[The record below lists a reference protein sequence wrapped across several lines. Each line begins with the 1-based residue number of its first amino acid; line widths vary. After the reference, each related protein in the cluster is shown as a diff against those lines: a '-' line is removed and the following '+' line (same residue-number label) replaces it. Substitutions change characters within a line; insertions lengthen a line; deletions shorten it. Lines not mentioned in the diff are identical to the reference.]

1 MLLAEK
7 IAPICRQAF
16 NTMVDVIKN
25 FSLQDP
31 SISSYVSELLLDD
44 DPALEEVR
52 ERSASA
58 GLPGIQLTREDSRHL
73 AFLLGACQAKQVLEI
88 GTLGGYSGLC
98 IARELPA
105 DGHLYTVDI
114 EAKHLAVATET
125 FEKYGYADQ
134 TTCIEAP
141 GLEGFAQVAAKG
153 PLDFIFLDA
162 DREHYPEYLELAAT
176 ALRPG
181 GLIVADN
188 TFAYGR
194 ITAVPADGDEAAL
207 IAGCKNFNQAI
218 LKHPAFISTILPTGE
233 GLTVGV
239 RR

>member
-1 MLLAEK
+1 
-7 IAPICRQAF
+7 
-16 NTMVDVIKN
+16 MVDVLKN
-25 FSLQDP
+25 FSLQDA
-31 SISSYVSELLLDD
+31 SISNYVSELLLDD

-52 ERSASA
+52 ERSSA
-58 GLPGIQLTREDSRHL
+58 ADLPGIQLTREDTRHL
-73 AFLLGACQAKQVLEI
+73 AFLLNACRAKNVLEI

-114 EAKHLAVATET
+114 EPKHVAVATET
-125 FEKYGYADQ
+125 FEKYGYAKQ
-134 TTCIEAP
+134 VTCIEAP

-153 PLDFIFLDA
+153 KLDFIFLDA
-162 DREHYPEYLELAAT
+162 DRDHYPEYLELAAE

-181 GLIVADN
+181 GLLVADN

-194 ITAVPADGDEAAL
+194 IASPPADEEEAAL
-207 IAGCKNFNQAI
+207 INGCIQFNKAI
-218 LKHPAFISTILPTGE
+218 LEHPDFVSTILPTGE
-233 GLTVGV
+233 GLTVGA